1 MGAQMSDELT
11 RPNRRQLLKLA
22 GASVVSGMA
31 GCSQLT
37 PDLDFEATP
46 VGLSAEGMALLN
58 RDSLDHEAVTVERE
72 VPAVDETVTITSH
85 AVAYGTTTEG
95 EAAGVPESPFPVTDR
110 LDRNMGVLATPA
122 VEIAG
127 MENNP
132 LATQPLGEIIAGDR
146 GRRLLGRID
155 AVESPDFE
163 WSQQPEQVATS
174 EAEVFGTATT
184 IQSFFGAIH
193 EEDGPDTLLLLHA
206 TRVEREA
213 DVVIVGNART
223 RSASGVGGC
232 VEGSDSEFTI
242 VRDCVDQTIGDFTT
256 GLERLGPCPGP
267 LMEIAGTC
275 QQFTPEDDPRE
286 SWRDWPNIDI
296 GDLRLVQKVE
306 DTRVVG
312 GSYIEGSP
320 DLVEPE
326 NTAPLFE
333 FRNLSNLSNLPNTI
347 DIKVTVYKD
356 DGSVRG
362 PFDFRISDAN
372 LTDIESGTSEIA
384 IFHDMANDNDSQ
396 NDLPVFRLVG
406 DDDAVEVEVAPNA
419 STLFGDTAR
428 ISNLSPTSV
437 GPLKVGFMQ
446 IRDSGGGSSH
456 PNTSPGDNYG
466 DANGWVRD
474 YQRTV
479 NTVIEYL
486 QRTYPGPVI
495 GYRHDQEFFWG
506 GMTEDDDGD
515 GDIDEE
521 GDATIKSDLRDVRKH
536 LDTVANRSAFPQ
548 GRVYR
553 SDYHSQGTSE
563 SIISNN
569 GFDATVAIVPND
581 VSSNP
586 GGDSYFGHHGK
597 SWGGVY
603 WGHSRAVAVT
613 GGSPTGQGRWI
624 SVVGAQ
630 EVGHYFQSLNYE
642 FPSGHPLAQRADGGS
657 DTTLNN
663 SNNTPIDLDHARHQ
677 NSDMLDRDV
686 DGDGTD
692 ENFPPDA
699 PGVASVAYDLED
711 GTFNNV
717 QAYVN
722 PDGNFEVATGP
733 ATWQS
738 SVSRLQSFMS
748 YDNDY
753 GELWT
758 DARIHQDMIDSNWT
772 WPNQSGSTSAG
783 AVLSAAGRVVDDGTI
798 EYDDVAA
805 YEGFPRYVDHEEAP
819 VRVSLVDPNDETL
832 ESVRVPDRFE
842 PSHAEDG
849 VREGFADFLLP
860 FPREVAAVR
869 TEYDGSVSEMNPI
882 VRSVGDAVGRVPD
895 RGFTDEPGAR
905 RETIQAI
912 LDEIE
917 ARMAEKQY
925 EAAAETMET
934 DLLPPVQSGFRDD
947 YSEAINDP
955 EREELVVLVEDMIDR
970 LQTLAGS
977 S

>member
-1 MGAQMSDELT
+1 MSEDLS
-11 RPNRRQLLKLA
+11 RPNRRQLLKLV

-31 GCSQLT
+31 GCSQLA

-46 VGLSAEGMALLN
+46 VGLAAEGMALLN
-58 RDSLDHEAVTVERE
+58 RDSVDHEALTNERE

-85 AVAYGTTTEG
+85 AVTYGTTAESQDS
-95 EAAGVPESPFPVTDR
+95 GVPESPFQVTHR
-110 LDRNMGVLATPA
+110 LDRNLGVLATPA
-122 VEIAG
+122 VELGGIQ
-127 MENNP
+127 NNP

-146 GRRLLGRID
+146 GRALLRRIE
-155 AVESPDFE
+155 AVDTSNFE
-163 WSQQPEQVATS
+163 WSQAPERIATRDT
-174 EAEVFGTATT
+174 EVFGETAT
-184 IQSFFGAIH
+184 IQSYFGSIH
-193 EEDGPDTLLLLHA
+193 EEDGADTLLLVHA
-206 TRVEREA
+206 TRAEREG

-223 RSASGVGGC
+223 RSAAGVGAC
-232 VEGSDSEFTI
+232 VDGSDSEFAFNP
-242 VRDCVDQTIGDFTT
+242 DCVDRTIGDFTS
-256 GLERLGPCPGP
+256 GLGWLDTCPGP
-267 LMEIAGTC
+267 LVAIEGTC
-275 QQFTPEDDPRE
+275 QQFTVDEDPGR
-286 SWRDWPNIDI
+286 SWQDWPNIDI

-312 GSYIEGSP
+312 GSYIEGTP

-333 FRNLSNLSNLPNTI
+333 FQNLSNLSNLSNI
-347 DIKVTVYKD
+347 IEIKVTVYKD

-362 PFDFRISDAN
+362 PFDFRISDSN
-372 LTDIESGTSEIA
+372 LTDIEGGSSEIA
-384 IFHDMANDNDSQ
+384 VFDDMANDNDSQ

-419 STLFGDTAR
+419 STTFGDTAR

-456 PNTSPGDNYG
+456 PNTAPGDNYG

-495 GYRHDQEFFWG
+495 GYRHDREFYWG
-506 GMTEDDDGD
+506 GMTEDSDGD

-521 GDATIKSDLRDVRKH
+521 GDQSIRSDLRGVRKH
-536 LDTVANRSAFPQ
+536 LDTVANRSRFPQ
-548 GRVYR
+548 GQVYR
-553 SDYHSQGTSE
+553 SDYHSQSTSE

-569 GFDATVAIVPND
+569 GFDATVAIVPNG

-630 EVGHYFQSLNYE
+630 EVGHYFQSMNYE

-663 SNNTPIDLDHARHQ
+663 TNNTPIDLDHARHQ

-686 DGDGTD
+686 DGDGND

-699 PGVASVAYDLED
+699 PGVASIAYDLED

-717 QAYVN
+717 QAYIN

-733 ATWQS
+733 GTWQS
-738 SVSRLQSFMS
+738 SVGRLQSFMS
-748 YDNDY
+748 YDNSY
-753 GELWT
+753 GQLWT
-758 DARIHQDMIDSNWT
+758 DARIHQDMLDSDWT

-798 EYDDVAA
+798 EYYDVAA
-805 YEGFPRYVDHEEAP
+805 YEGFPRYVDHEDAP
-819 VRVSLVDPNDETL
+819 VRVSLVDPNGEALET
-832 ESVRVPDRFE
+832 VRVPDRFE

-849 VREGFADFLLP
+849 ERVGFADFLLP
-860 FPREVAAVR
+860 FPMEVAAVR
-869 TEYDGSVSEMNPI
+869 TAYEGTVTEMNPI

-895 RGFTDEPGAR
+895 RGFTDEPAAR
-905 RETIQAI
+905 RDTIQAI
-912 LDEIE
+912 LDEVA

-925 EAAAETMET
+925 EAAAERMET
-934 DLLPPVQSGFRDD
+934 DLLSEIDAGVRDD
-947 YSEAINDP
+947 YSKAVNDP
-955 EREELVVLVEDMIDR
+955 EREELLALVQDMITR
-970 LQTLAGS
+970 LRTLAGTS
-977 S
+977 